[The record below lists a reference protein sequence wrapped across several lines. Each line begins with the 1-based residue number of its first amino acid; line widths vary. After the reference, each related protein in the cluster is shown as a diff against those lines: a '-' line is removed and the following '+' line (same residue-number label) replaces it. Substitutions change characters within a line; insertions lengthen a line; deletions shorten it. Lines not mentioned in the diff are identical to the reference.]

1 MCSKEKKFDCKKL
14 KLDDYNYTSDE
25 EEGDAKLKL
34 DKETKE
40 FIKEINEN
48 KTVLI
53 EIDLVNILATNQVY

>member
-53 EIDLVNILATNQVY
+53 EIDLVNILASNQVY